1 MRARIDAYETNGAWV
16 REAAMAY
23 AEKQSKKNISKVA

>member
-1 MRARIDAYETNGAWV
+1 MKARVEAWENGEWV

-23 AEKQSKKNISKVA
+23 AEKNEKRKVAKAS